1 MGPIWRN
8 LEVMT
13 RYGLADVWNDLPV
26 DLRNELRAKARAE
39 DTMEAWEHYVIQRDM
54 ERKSRG
60 SHGR

>member
-1 MGPIWRN
+1 M
-8 LEVMT
+8 MT